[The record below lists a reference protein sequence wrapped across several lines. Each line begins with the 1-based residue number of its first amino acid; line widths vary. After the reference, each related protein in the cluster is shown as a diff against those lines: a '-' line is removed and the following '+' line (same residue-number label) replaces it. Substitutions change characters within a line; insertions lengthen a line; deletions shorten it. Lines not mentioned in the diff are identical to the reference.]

1 MRARRTLLQSPGFA
15 AIRRVND
22 ATVSADRPAIRRIV
36 GRESDCVKMILCRRG
51 NLSPFLSAVFRRD
64 DDPTRADRK
73 CALPIKNVKTVEGG
87 DQARMLAGPFKSAV
101 RGVENDSVRADG
113 PTVALVAGEAD
124 RADRVPLRQRVLP
137 FPSAVEVLRA
147 RRRCGEAEKDKRG
160 ERDSGEQM
168 R

>member
-1 MRARRTLLQSPGFA
+1 MPARRTLLQSPRFP
-15 AIRRVND
+15 AIGRVDD

-36 GRESDCVKMILCRRG
+36 AYESDCVKMILCWRG

-64 DDPTRADRK
+64 DDPTRAGCE

-101 RGVENDSVRADG
+101 RGMEDYAICADG
-113 PTVALVAGEAD
+113 PTVALVAREAD
-124 RADRVPLRQRVLP
+124 RADRVALRERDLPL
-137 FPSAVEVLRA
+137 PSAIEVLRA
-147 RRRCGEAEKDKRG
+147 RTRCGEAEKDKRG